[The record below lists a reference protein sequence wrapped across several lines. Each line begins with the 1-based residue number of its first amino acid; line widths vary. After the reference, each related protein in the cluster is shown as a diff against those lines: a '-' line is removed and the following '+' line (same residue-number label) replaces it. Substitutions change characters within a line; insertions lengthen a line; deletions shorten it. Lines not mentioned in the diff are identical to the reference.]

1 MYDTNGV
8 DAILNY
14 WAYKAMAGFAY
25 SVPPGAVPGDLVFGW
40 TPPALDGPSKVRC
53 ELIALDKAWPHN
65 TFETKV
71 QWLRRLERARTV
83 TLELAKTW
91 AGRPGSI
98 RSSEEI
104 DVQPALTLPMS
115 AYPFPYTRDHVLSPI
130 TEATDSM
137 GSAANLPP
145 WKETVAR
152 GTKQVHLNTLAKLC
166 GEDKTHPR
174 RLPSWFGGAE
184 SASSSNVSL
193 VDVPLNHTRSWAS
206 SVSQE
211 IADEKSD
218 RAPVPFAQP
227 PSRQLTEQFSHPQRI
242 VRPDFTQPDF
252 TAPDASRPELL
263 WDESGEASHS
273 MGDGNVPKARFNYWD
288 HEVWEDNP
296 ANTAPVEPTR
306 ESLKKELNRAQINE
320 GLVYGPTDSLSVEP
334 VQDAPHGDITSTP
347 QTDAIPNH
355 EAFAD
360 VTLEESNAKNVTKE
374 QEQDKPNM
382 TSHFSVSEFDPDEAA
397 ERASIASVSSAS
409 EDEAFNFE
417 DPDTTAPVP
426 ETKEVEEPKSPE
438 QRHSGGSGE
447 SGGSRSIIIQFPAP
461 EIVIVAPEPPNRRL
475 SPPRSVR
482 ADSESP
488 NSDAFWSDF
497 GKRSPRDSGLF
508 PGMMGNMS
516 QRLSATAIGA
526 M

>member
-25 SVPPGAVPGDLVFGW
+25 SVPPGAVPGDLVFDW
-40 TPPALDGPSKVRC
+40 TPPVLDGRPKVRC
-53 ELIALDKAWPHN
+53 ELLALDKAWPHN

-91 AGRPGSI
+91 SGRPGSI

-104 DVQPALTLPMS
+104 DVQPALTFPMS

-145 WKETVAR
+145 WKETVTR

-166 GEDKTHPR
+166 GEDKTPPR
-174 RLPSWFGGAE
+174 RLPFWLGGAE
-184 SASSSNVSL
+184 STSSSDVSL
-193 VDVPLNHTRSWAS
+193 VDVPLDPTKSWAS
-206 SVSQE
+206 SVSE
-211 IADEKSD
+211 EMTDEKSD
-218 RAPVPFAQP
+218 QASVPLSQP
-227 PSRQLTEQFSHPQRI
+227 PSRQLTEQFSHPQRT
-242 VRPDFTQPDF
+242 VQPDF
-252 TAPDASRPELL
+252 TAPDTSCPKLL
-263 WDESGEASHS
+263 WDGSGEASDS
-273 MGDGNVPKARFNYWD
+273 MGDGKVPKTRFKYWD
-288 HEVWEDNP
+288 HEAWEDSP
-296 ANTAPVEPTR
+296 TSTASVEPAR
-306 ESLKKELNRAQINE
+306 ESLKKELERARISE
-320 GLVYGPTDSLSVEP
+320 GLAYDLADSLPVEP
-334 VQDAPHGDITSTP
+334 AQNAPHGDITSTL
-347 QTDAIPNH
+347 QTDVIPNH

-360 VTLEESNAKNVTKE
+360 VALEESNAETVTEE

-426 ETKEVEEPKSPE
+426 QTTEEVQESKSPE
-438 QRHSGGSGE
+438 QRESGGSSE

-461 EIVIVAPEPPNRRL
+461 EIVVVAAEPTRQL
-475 SPPRSVR
+475 SPPPRSVR

-488 NSDAFWSDF
+488 NSDIFWSDF
-497 GKRSPRDSGLF
+497 GKRLPRDSGLF
-508 PGMMGNMS
+508 PGMMGNMP